1 MFIFTIKNV
10 TDFLSIFLLNVVKN
24 IKILKLIMAVSH
36 KKVFKN
42 LDKSL
47 SNALSQFQKETPD
60 WSDSVDGSNVPE
72 VRPQLIIII
81 QALSHE
87 VNKLAL
93 AFRSDPI
100 PTPESSLSLATGL
113 EQKTVQFLATFLSF
127 SKKSGL

>member
-1 MFIFTIKNV
+1 M
-10 TDFLSIFLLNVVKN
+10 S
-24 IKILKLIMAVSH
+24 VSH

-47 SNALSQFQKETPD
+47 CHALSQFEKENPE
-60 WSDSVDGSNVPE
+60 WNEAVQGSNVAE
-72 VRPQLIIII
+72 VRPQLIVII

-93 AFRSDPI
+93 AFRAYPI

-113 EQKTVQFLATFLSF
+113 EQKTVQFLATYLSF
-127 SKKSGL
+127 SKKSGS